1 MDKKTISFLS
11 KYIKERNGSVILSVV
26 LSVASILIGFVPYFA
41 VYKLLTGFFRYNIG
55 MNQIIFWSALCMG
68 GYLLK
73 NVLFEL
79 STITSHKVA
88 YSMLEKLRRDL
99 SDKLLRMPLGSV
111 IDQPIGKLK
120 NLIIDQVETIELPLA
135 HLIPE
140 GTAYIIAPLAVFI
153 VLLFVHP
160 LIAVASLISSVLGMI
175 ISAPLMSGMNEKYD
189 AYMNANNH
197 MSSTIVEYI
206 EGIEVIKTFNQ
217 SETSYKKFTDSIR
230 DFEKLTLNWFQS
242 TWLGGNLMTA
252 IMPTTL
258 LGVLPVGL
266 ILYKSGSLEPEEIVL
281 SIILSMALVGPIMG
295 LTTYLNSLKM
305 IKYAARSLDEVL
317 EEKELQDTKES
328 RKPDSFGI
336 EFDNVSFAY
345 HEDDPKVLDRLSFE
359 VKSGKFTALIG
370 PSGGGKSTVA
380 RLISR
385 FWDVTDG
392 SVKVGGINIKDIST
406 ADLSHYISYVA
417 QDNYLF
423 NCSLK
428 ENIRLGNPQASDE
441 DVYAASK
448 AAMCHDFIE
457 KMDDG
462 YDTQAGTAGNKLSG
476 GEKQRIAIAR
486 MILRNAPIVVLD
498 EATAY
503 TDPENE
509 EKIQTAISNLTK
521 GKTLIVI
528 AHRLSTIAHADNI
541 IILNNGQINAQ
552 GTHEELLKNSKLYQS
567 MWNAHI
573 GAKNRALEGEN

>member
-1 MDKKTISFLS
+1 
-11 KYIKERNGSVILSVV
+11 
-26 LSVASILIGFVPYFA
+26 
-41 VYKLLTGFFRYNIG
+41 
-55 MNQIIFWSALCMG
+55 
-68 GYLLK
+68 
-73 NVLFEL
+73 
-79 STITSHKVA
+79 
-88 YSMLEKLRRDL
+88 
-99 SDKLLRMPLGSV
+99 
-111 IDQPIGKLK
+111 
-120 NLIIDQVETIELPLA
+120 
-135 HLIPE
+135 
-140 GTAYIIAPLAVFI
+140 
-153 VLLFVHP
+153 
-160 LIAVASLISSVLGMI
+160 
-175 ISAPLMSGMNEKYD
+175 
-189 AYMNANNH
+189 
-197 MSSTIVEYI
+197 
-206 EGIEVIKTFNQ
+206 
-217 SETSYKKFTDSIR
+217 
-230 DFEKLTLNWFQS
+230 
-242 TWLGGNLMTA
+242 MTT

-258 LGVLPVGL
+258 LGVLPIGL
-266 ILYKSGSLEPEEIVL
+266 LLYKSGSLEPEEIVL

-317 EEKELQDTKES
+317 EEKELPDTKGA

-359 VKSGKFTALIG
+359 IKSGKFTALIG

-385 FWDVTDG
+385 FWDVTEG
-392 SVKVGGINIKDIST
+392 TVKVGGINIKDIST

-441 DVYAASK
+441 EVYAASK

-541 IILNNGQINAQ
+541 IILDNGQINAQ

-573 GAKNRALEGEN
+573 GAKNRALEGES

>member
-1 MDKKTISFLS
+1 
-11 KYIKERNGSVILSVV
+11 
-26 LSVASILIGFVPYFA
+26 
-41 VYKLLTGFFRYNIG
+41 
-55 MNQIIFWSALCMG
+55 
-68 GYLLK
+68 
-73 NVLFEL
+73 
-79 STITSHKVA
+79 
-88 YSMLEKLRRDL
+88 
-99 SDKLLRMPLGSV
+99 
-111 IDQPIGKLK
+111 
-120 NLIIDQVETIELPLA
+120 
-135 HLIPE
+135 
-140 GTAYIIAPLAVFI
+140 
-153 VLLFVHP
+153 
-160 LIAVASLISSVLGMI
+160 
-175 ISAPLMSGMNEKYD
+175 MSGMNEKYD

-197 MSSTIVEYI
+197 MNSTIVEYI

-230 DFEKLTLNWFQS
+230 DFEKLTLNWFKS

-281 SIILSMALVGPIMG
+281 AIILSMALVGPIMG

-441 DVYAASK
+441 EVYAASK

>member
-41 VYKLLTGFFRYNIG
+41 VYKLLTGFFRNNIG

-197 MSSTIVEYI
+197 MNSTIVEYI

-230 DFEKLTLNWFQS
+230 DFEKLTLNWFKS
-242 TWLGGNLMTA
+242 TWLGGNLMTT

-258 LGVLPVGL
+258 LGVLPIGL
-266 ILYKSGSLEPEEIVL
+266 LLYKSGSLEPEEIVL

>member
-11 KYIKERNGSVILSVV
+11 KYIKERSGSVILSVV

-41 VYKLLTGFFRYNIG
+41 VYKLLTGFFRNNIG

-79 STITSHKVA
+79 STITSHKLA

-197 MSSTIVEYI
+197 MNSTIVEYI

-230 DFEKLTLNWFQS
+230 DFEKLTLNWFKS

-266 ILYKSGSLEPEEIVL
+266 ILYKSGSIEPEEIVL
-281 SIILSMALVGPIMG
+281 AIILSMALVGPIMG

-441 DVYAASK
+441 EVYAASK

>member
-11 KYIKERNGSVILSVV
+11 KYIKECNRRVILSVT
-26 LSVASILIGFVPYFA
+26 LSVVSVLIGFVPYFA
-41 VYKLLTGFFRYNIG
+41 VYKLLTGFFGHNID
-55 MNQIIFWSALCMG
+55 MKQIIFWSVICMV
-68 GYLLK
+68 GYLMK
-73 NVLFEL
+73 NVFFEC
-79 STITSHKVA
+79 STIVSHKVA

-99 SDKLLRMPLGSV
+99 SDKLLRIPLGSV

-120 NLIIDQVETIELPLA
+120 NLMIDQVETIELPLA

-160 LIAVASLISSVLGMI
+160 LIAVASLISSVLGMF
-175 ISAPLMSGMNEKYD
+175 ISAPLMSGMNKKYD
-189 AYMNANNH
+189 AYMNANNY
-197 MSSTIVEYI
+197 MNSTIVEYI

-217 SETSYKKFTDSIR
+217 SETSYKKFTDSIKN
-230 DFEKLTLNWFQS
+230 FEKLTLDWFKS
-242 TWLGGNLMTA
+242 TWLGGNLMTT

-266 ILYKSGSLEPEEIVL
+266 SLYKSGSLNPEEIVL

-305 IKYAARSLDEVL
+305 IKYAAQSLNDVL

-328 RKPDSFGI
+328 SRPDSFGV
-336 EFDNVSFAY
+336 EFNNVSFAY
-345 HEDDPKVLDRLSFE
+345 HDDEPKVLDGLSFK
-359 VKSGKFTALIG
+359 VKSGSFTALIG

-385 FWDVTDG
+385 FWDVTEG
-392 SVKVGGINIKDIST
+392 SVMVGGINIKKISI

-441 DVYAASK
+441 EVYAAAK

-457 KMDDG
+457 KMDGG
-462 YDTQAGTAGNKLSG
+462 YDSQAGTAGKKLSG

-528 AHRLSTIAHADNI
+528 AHRLSTISHADNI
-541 IILNNGQINAQ
+541 IILDNGHINAQ
-552 GTHEELLKNSKLYQS
+552 GTHEELVKNSKLYQN

-573 GAKNRALEGEN
+573 GAKNRALEGGN